1 VRVRRLRDDERG
13 WVRSQ
18 VEALWGARIVVAHRV
33 VYEPASLEGFV
44 AEDGGR
50 PVGLLTYLVEDDACE
65 IVTIDAFEPG
75 RGIGTALLDAVKA
88 LGHRRLWLVTTNDNV
103 RAQRFYE
110 RSGFRLVAVRE
121 GEIERSRRLKPQI
134 PGVGEAGVPIRDEL
148 EYEFARY
155 VNVSWGEG
163 ARVSPLS
170 PGPEGPWRS
179 ADAGS
184 TVSDRRA

>member
-1 VRVRRLRDDERG
+1 M
-13 WVRSQ
+13 RSSR
-18 VEALWGARIVVAHRV
+18 A
-33 VYEPASLEGFV
+33 
-44 AEDGGR
+44 
-50 PVGLLTYLVEDDACE
+50 
-65 IVTIDAFEPG
+65 

-103 RAQRFYE
+103 RAQRFFE

-148 EYEFARY
+148 EYEFTRY

-163 ARVSPLS
+163 TRVSP
-170 PGPEGPWRS
+170 PF
-179 ADAGS
+179 AG
-184 TVSDRRA
+184 T